1 MQVVA
6 DMQEHMDFLNL
17 EYLQLGSAKQKQAA
31 MVIDELRLWD
41 HLKPCNPI
49 LVGTIPIGIDIAS
62 SDLDIICHVT
72 DFARFGRELTKNY
85 SQLVSN
91 FTCSSR
97 TVNNVDRTVARF
109 QYKGWE
115 FEIFAQPIPSPKQN
129 GYRHMIVEYKLLKR
143 LGETARQ
150 GIIELKRSGYK
161 TEPAFAKLLHIT
173 GDPYEELLK
182 MYHWPEDRLD
192 AYIKSYKD
200 KENGYE

>member
-1 MQVVA
+1 
-6 DMQEHMDFLNL
+6 MQEHMDFLNL

-31 MVIDELRLWD
+31 MVIDELRLWN

-72 DFARFGRELTKNY
+72 DFARFERKLTTHY
-85 SQLVSN
+85 SELVSN

-97 TVNNVDRTVARF
+97 MVNNVDRTVARF
-109 QYKGWE
+109 EYKGWE
-115 FEIFAQPIPSPKQN
+115 FEIFAQPIPSTKQN

-192 AYIKSYKD
+192 AYIKSYMD
-200 KENGYE
+200 KENEYE

>member
-1 MQVVA
+1 
-6 DMQEHMDFLNL
+6 MQEHMDFLNL

-115 FEIFAQPIPSPKQN
+115 FEIFAQPIPSTKQN

>member
-1 MQVVA
+1 
-6 DMQEHMDFLNL
+6 MQEHMDFLNL

>member
-1 MQVVA
+1 
-6 DMQEHMDFLNL
+6 MQEHMNFLNL
-17 EYLQLGSAKQKQAA
+17 EYLRLGSDRQKQAA

-41 HLKPCNPI
+41 HLKPYNPI

-72 DFARFGRELTKNY
+72 DFARFERELKTRY
-85 SQLVSN
+85 SKLVSN

-109 QYKGWE
+109 RYNGWE
-115 FEIFAQPIPSPKQN
+115 FEIFAQSLPSTKQN

-143 LGETARQ
+143 LGEAARQ
-150 GIIELKRSGYK
+150 RIIELKRSGYK
-161 TEPAFAKLLHIT
+161 TEPAFAKLLHIS
-173 GDPYEELLK
+173 GDPYEELLQI
-182 MYHWPEDRLD
+182 YHWPEDRLD
-192 AYIKSYKD
+192 AYIKSYMD